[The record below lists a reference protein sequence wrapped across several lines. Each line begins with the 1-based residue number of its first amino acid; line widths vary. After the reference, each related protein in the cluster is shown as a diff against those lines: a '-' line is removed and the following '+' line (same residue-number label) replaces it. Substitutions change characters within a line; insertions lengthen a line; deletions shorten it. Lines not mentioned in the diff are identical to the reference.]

1 MLSSSSLSWADRAV
15 AISPR
20 NVAVG
25 VAIQSWYTARRPYQR
40 KQPYSKTEPKPIIIS
55 RHGPPLKQ
63 EPQKFNRHHHRTLL
77 TTSLTIRRRQSVF
90 TNIPQGQSSPGEMAS
105 NTASRPES
113 LSRGK
118 SEPVPLGLK
127 PRRQHSVPQFL
138 RSARGHQLRLEKHTA
153 GARSTRKEIGAKQF
167 QDRRAARL
175 LYQ

>member
-40 KQPYSKTEPKPIIIS
+40 KQPYSKTEPKP

-77 TTSLTIRRRQSVF
+77 TTSLTIRRRQSAF
-90 TNIPQGQSSPGEMAS
+90 TNITQGRSSPREMAS

-118 SEPVPLGLK
+118 SEPVPLGLE

-138 RSARGHQLRLEKHTA
+138 RSARGPQLHLQTHCCRSWVRSKGKCKAISRL
-153 GARSTRKEIGAKQF
+153 ARSSAALPAKQ
-167 QDRRAARL
+167 
-175 LYQ
+175 

>member
-1 MLSSSSLSWADRAV
+1 M
-15 AISPR
+15 
-20 NVAVG
+20 
-25 VAIQSWYTARRPYQR
+25 T
-40 KQPYSKTEPKPIIIS
+40 
-55 RHGPPLKQ
+55 
-63 EPQKFNRHHHRTLL
+63 
-77 TTSLTIRRRQSVF
+77 
-90 TNIPQGQSSPGEMAS
+90 S

-138 RSARGHQLRLEKHTA
+138 RSARGHQLRSETHTV

-175 LYQ
+175 PTSEAALLSITSFIHTSSASDSSAQLQEQNMGTCCLQQKATTPSRTSARAHVLPNCVPEPLRPTAAPPAIHAVPPALF